1 MRIIIL
7 AIGLGVL
14 SFMSCKKEYTTI
26 NNSTINNSTQV
37 DTGIVVSNNITS
49 LITFSQVQSMVKN
62 ETLKIRLNRTGFEV
76 REYTAYFESATLVE
90 GERLIYCR
98 IPGIVIGSGDSG
110 SPLYTKDGKLIG
122 ALCYGFSGDNHQFIA
137 RAIDDLLSISNKT
150 KSNNESIDLASHG
163 LYSIKSAY
171 KCNGFTKEFINR
183 LLSRNPNNILS
194 QFEVVNSSE
203 IIPNSKLKINTVSNI
218 IPGMS
223 ATVLEGIGNLTLM
236 GSTGTISYIDKYNR
250 MYAYGHHYSKDYSPI
265 SAPVFLAD
273 MKFFVDSYL
282 ESFKESDFT
291 DQFIGSMTADSYY
304 GVLFDP
310 TAKEQMFDSRIAL
323 KIYNND
329 SIIYSHTLS
338 NNTVTNYEYDM
349 TANITSLG
357 LYKNRTTFI
366 GKYSKVTGTIITKT
380 TNGITTDSI
389 SFNTLTSN
397 IDLDLYDVIADKCI
411 EYTHHIIDQKIS
423 LSITSSTYADSVLV
437 PIIKK

>member
-1 MRIIIL
+1 MKKTIL
-7 AIGLGVL
+7 AIGLFGVL
-14 SFMSCKKEYTTI
+14 SFISCTKEYTTI
-26 NNSTINNSTQV
+26 SSEKE
-37 DTGIVVSNNITS
+37 TGVVVNNNITARV
-49 LITFSQVQSMVKN
+49 TFSQVQGLVKG
-62 ETLKIRLNRTGFEV
+62 EKMKIRLNRTGFEV
-76 REYTAYFESATLVE
+76 REYTAYFESATLVD
-90 GERLIYCR
+90 GEQLIYCS

-110 SPLYTKDGKLIG
+110 SPLYTKEGKLAG

-137 RAIDDLLSISNKT
+137 RAIDDLLSISNVT
-150 KSNNESIDLASHG
+150 KSNNEAIDLANHG
-163 LYSIKSAY
+163 LYPIESSYQCK
-171 KCNGFTKEFINR
+171 GFTKEFINR
-183 LLSRNPNNILS
+183 LISRNPNNILS
-194 QFEVVNSSE
+194 KYEVVNSSE
-203 IIPNSKLKINTVSNI
+203 VIPNSKLKINTVTNI

-223 ATVLEGIGNLTLM
+223 ATVIEGIGNLTLL
-236 GSTGTISYIDKYNR
+236 GATGTISYIDKYDR
-250 MYAYGHHYSKDYSPI
+250 MYAFGHHYSKDYSPI

-282 ESFKESDFT
+282 ESFKEADFT

-310 TAKEQMFDSRIAL
+310 TAKELMYDSRIAL

-338 NNTVTNYEYDM
+338 NNIVANYEYNM
-349 TANITSLG
+349 TANIASYG
-357 LYKNRTTFI
+357 FYKNRTTLT

-380 TNGITTDSI
+380 VGGTKTENI
-389 SFNTLTSN
+389 SFNTLTST

-411 EYTHHIIDQKIS
+411 EYTDHILDQKIS